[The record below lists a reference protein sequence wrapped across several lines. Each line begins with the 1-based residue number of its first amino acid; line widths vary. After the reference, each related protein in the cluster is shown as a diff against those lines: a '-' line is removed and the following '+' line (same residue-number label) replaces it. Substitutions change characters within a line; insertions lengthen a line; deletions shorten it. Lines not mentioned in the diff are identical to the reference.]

1 MFRFWTDLR
10 LFNLSKVEL
19 EEVFVEVIQ
28 HAK

>member
-1 MFRFWTDLR
+1 MLRFWTNLS